1 MLLYRFVILGI
12 LTKNCLVHDCRYTL
26 QLQVSLQNDI
36 QQPDSGIDTSSLDN
50 GVDDDID
57 AALSELQITL
67 EGPNGRSKSNDIT
80 HIPELTDYLR
90 FLK

>member
-1 MLLYRFVILGI
+1 M
-12 LTKNCLVHDCRYTL
+12 
-26 QLQVSLQNDI
+26 QNDV

-50 GVDDDID
+50 GADDDID

-67 EGPNGRSKSNDIT
+67 QGPTQRGDSNLIT

-90 FLK
+90 YLK